1 MERNKTNLSIR
12 KEVINIYG
20 NVGEKWVQIK
30 ELKLGA
36 LDLKEIGT
44 EFTIKD
50 YYSVPHGF
58 ASIEYK
64 GVLLFIPDKI
74 FEEHFVKWSKYKQY
88 YQLGD
93 RIMINANG
101 NLSTYTIEYIK
112 GDGNCVTLDLK
123 QDWGI
128 DG

>member
-1 MERNKTNLSIR
+1 M
-12 KEVINIYG
+12 INIYG

-36 LDLKEIGT
+36 LDLREIGT

-74 FEEHFVKWSKYKQY
+74 FEEHFVKWSEYKQY

-101 NLSTYTIEYIK
+101 NFSTYLIENITGAGHY
-112 GDGNCVTLDLK
+112 VTLELE
-123 QDWGI
+123 QD
-128 DG
+128 

>member
-1 MERNKTNLSIR
+1 
-12 KEVINIYG
+12 VINIYG

-74 FEEHFVKWSKYKQY
+74 FEEHFVKWNKYKQY

-123 QDWGI
+123 QN
-128 DG
+128 

>member
-1 MERNKTNLSIR
+1 M
-12 KEVINIYG
+12 INIYG

-44 EFTIKD
+44 EFIIMD
-50 YYSVPHGF
+50 YHSVPHGY

-74 FEEHFVKWSKYKQY
+74 FEEHFVEWSKYKQY

-93 RIMINANG
+93 QIMINANG
-101 NLSTYTIEYIK
+101 NLSTYTIEGIE
-112 GDGNCVTLDLK
+112 GNGHCVTLALERD
-123 QDWGI
+123 
-128 DG
+128 